1 MNVLVLL
8 GSPHKNGTTAALAES
23 FCKGALEAGHDVETA
38 HTPSLKIHA
47 CTGCNH
53 CRKSGE
59 CIFDDEMKKLEKKLI
74 KADMIAF
81 VSPLY
86 YFGFTSQL
94 KAVIDRFYSINSTL
108 RS

>member
-53 CRKSGE
+53 CRKSGYDSI
-59 CIFDDEMKKLEKKLI
+59 CISVVLFWIHISAK
-74 KADMIAF
+74 
-81 VSPLY
+81 SC
-86 YFGFTSQL
+86 
-94 KAVIDRFYSINSTL
+94 DRQILQYQ
-108 RS
+108 